1 MEYMGFPCDSAVK
14 HLQCMERK
22 EMRVQSLYWEDSLEE
37 EMKTQSSISCLENA
51 MDRGDWWATVHEI
64 VKSQTRLSN

>member
-1 MEYMGFPCDSAVK
+1 MHGEKGDEGSIPVLGRFPGGGN
-14 HLQCMERK
+14 ENP
-22 EMRVQSLYWEDSLEE
+22 VQYFF
-37 EMKTQSSISCLENA
+37 LENA